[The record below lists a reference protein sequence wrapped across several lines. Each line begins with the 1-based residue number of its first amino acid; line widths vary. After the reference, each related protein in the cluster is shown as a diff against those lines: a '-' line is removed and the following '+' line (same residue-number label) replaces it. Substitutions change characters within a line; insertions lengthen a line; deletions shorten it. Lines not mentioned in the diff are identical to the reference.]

1 MGLSIF
7 YCNYYIIQQANPYCY
22 SSVEKIP
29 HNKVGLLL
37 GTSKYIRNGTIN
49 LFYQNRINATVELF
63 KAGKIDYVLV
73 SGDNGHSSYDE
84 PTTFK
89 KDLVLKGIPAN
100 KIYLDYA
107 GFRTLDS
114 VIRCKEIFGQNSI
127 TIISQLFHNE
137 RAVYLAKKHKINAIA
152 FNAYSV
158 PEKYAVKVKIR
169 EYFARSKAVI
179 DIIIGK
185 KPKFLGEKISII

>member
-1 MGLSIF
+1 MIKRIKSILKYTTIVLLLMGLFIF
-7 YCNYYIIQQANPYCY
+7 YCNYSIIQKANSHCY
-22 SSVEKIP
+22 YSVEKIP

-49 LFYQNRINATVELF
+49 LFYQNRINATVQLF
-63 KAGKIDYVLV
+63 KAGKIDFVLV
-73 SGDNGHSSYDE
+73 SGDNSHSSYDE

-114 VIRCKEIFGQNSI
+114 VIR
-127 TIISQLFHNE
+127 
-137 RAVYLAKKHKINAIA
+137 AKK
-152 FNAYSV
+152 
-158 PEKYAVKVKIR
+158 
-169 EYFARSKAVI
+169 
-179 DIIIGK
+179 
-185 KPKFLGEKISII
+185 FLDKTALPLFLNSFTMKEQYTLLNITR